1 MTGGVVALVLLLGFV
16 FFAVPIGFALSGA
29 TLAGLLAFGDA
40 GALTALSNISW
51 GATSEFVLTAVPLFI
66 LMSEII
72 SFTGIGRDLFLAI
85 ERWLGRLP
93 GGLAMTGVVAC
104 AAFGA
109 VAGTGVGVA
118 AVIGGVAIPEM
129 VRRGYTREM
138 STGTVAASSALGMII
153 PPSLPLI
160 LYGVVTETPIADLF
174 LAGLVPGA
182 LIIAAFCLYITV
194 AVSLGHGIEPDAPRP
209 RFTWAERLASIR
221 LAGPTIILIVAV
233 IGSIYAGIATPTEAA
248 AVGVIGALLLAA
260 VSGKLSW
267 PAFRT
272 ALVNA
277 TRTSC
282 MVMFVLIGAMLFG
295 YLLGLL
301 RVPQGLSDWVLHM
314 GLSRWAVFALLM
326 VAYFVLGMFLEVT
339 SIILITMPIVY
350 PTIIKLGFD
359 PVWFAMVLIVNMS
372 FAVITPPVGL
382 CLYVAKSCLPGTSIA
397 QVVRGTLPFM
407 GLLAAVIVVLC
418 LFPELVTGFIR

>member
-1 MTGGVVALVLLLGFV
+1 M
-16 FFAVPIGFALSGA
+16 
-29 TLAGLLAFGDA
+29 
-40 GALTALSNISW
+40 
-51 GATSEFVLTAVPLFI
+51 
-66 LMSEII
+66 
-72 SFTGIGRDLFLAI
+72 
-85 ERWLGRLP
+85 
-93 GGLAMTGVVAC
+93 
-104 AAFGA
+104 
-109 VAGTGVGVA
+109 
-118 AVIGGVAIPEM
+118 
-129 VRRGYTREM
+129 
-138 STGTVAASSALGMII
+138 
-153 PPSLPLI
+153 
-160 LYGVVTETPIADLF
+160 
-174 LAGLVPGA
+174 
-182 LIIAAFCLYITV
+182 V

-221 LAGPTIILIVAV
+221 LAGPTIVLIVAV

-326 VAYFVLGMFLEVT
+326 AAYFVLGMFLEVT

-382 CLYVAKSCLPGTSIA
+382 CLYVAKSCLPGTSIS

-407 GLLAAVIVVLC
+407 GLLAVVIVVLC

>member
-1 MTGGVVALVLLLGFV
+1 MTGGIVALILLFGFV
-16 FFAVPIGFALSGA
+16 LFAVPIGFALSGA
-29 TLAGLLAFGDA
+29 TLAGLLAFGDV
-40 GALTALSNISW
+40 GSLSALANISW
-51 GATSEFVLTAVPLFI
+51 GATAEFVLTAVPLFI

-85 ERWLGRLP
+85 ERWLSRLP
-93 GGLAMTGVVAC
+93 GGLAMTAVFAC

-109 VAGTGVGVA
+109 VSGTGVGVA

-174 LAGLVPGA
+174 LAGLVPGL
-182 LIIAAFCLYITV
+182 LIIALFCLYIGV
-194 AVSLGHGIEPDAPRP
+194 AVGLGHGIEPGATRP
-209 RFTWAERLASIR
+209 SFTWGERLASVT
-221 LAGPTIILIVAV
+221 LAGPTLLLIVAV

-248 AVGVIGALLLAA
+248 AVGVIGALLLALL
-260 VSGKLSW
+260 SGKLTW
-267 PAFRT
+267 PSFRT

-301 RVPQGLSDWVLHM
+301 RVPQSVSEWVLHM

-326 VAYFVLGMFLEVT
+326 LAYFVLGMFLEVT

-350 PTIIKLGFD
+350 PTIIQLGFD
-359 PVWFAMVLIVNMS
+359 PIWFAMVLIVNMS

-382 CLYVAKSCLPGTSIA
+382 CLYVAKSCLPGTSIG
-397 QVVRGTLPFM
+397 QVVRGTVPFM
-407 GLLAAVIVVLC
+407 ALLVLVIVILC
-418 LFPELVTGFIR
+418 IAPELVTDFIR